1 MKTKTKKQWKPRDYA
16 ARALYSGLFKPKSFK
31 NRKKEA
37 KNSWKIAEKLAVDL

>member
-1 MKTKTKKQWKPRDYA
+1 MKNTARKYPKPRDYA